1 MPVVV
6 KMPTLPLT
14 LVPVRAVDI
23 RGEWQIEVIDKDD
36 ISAGF
41 YDQKG
46 NLKGFALVGRATQQ
60 RSEWLK
66 KMPASIVE

>member
-1 MPVVV
+1 VV

-14 LVPVRAVDI
+14 LVPVREVEVKGSWKVAKNDI
-23 RGEWQIEVIDKDD
+23 EG

-41 YDQKG
+41 YDQEG
-46 NLKGFALVGRATQQ
+46 NIKGFALVGEATKE
-60 RSEWLK
+60 RNNWLK